1 VKAFRTLLLICAA
14 ALCVVLG
21 LAAPAGAAPYQY
33 QGATIAVSTTSVA
46 PGGDVTVSG
55 TGFTPNGKV
64 TLTVRSTPVVYS
76 DIPVDSAGKW
86 SFTFAAPKEPG
97 THTATGTDGVNT
109 VTTSF
114 EVVAASGAD
123 SDGTEGLATTGSSR
137 TRPMAQA
144 ALLMCAVGAMLV
156 VGARKRSDRRAH
168 STSGS

>member
-1 VKAFRTLLLICAA
+1 MKAFRILLLVCAT
-14 ALCVVLG
+14 ALCVSLG
-21 LAAPAGAAPYQY
+21 LAAPAGAATY

-55 TGFTPNGKV
+55 TGFIPNGKV

-86 SFTFAAPKEPG
+86 SYTFAAPKEPG